1 MDQGWH
7 AVTHWIDTTL
17 QRFVW
22 VAQCIIAL
30 SILAVLYYATDRE
43 APFQIISVEPAS
55 ARSGEYVTIRATV
68 RRDVSRKCAADFS
81 RYIFASNGARFDLG
95 RHHASPEL
103 IQEVAK
109 MNPTGLSVSVMVP
122 EGAETGPARLVTAL
136 EYECN
141 KVHALWPIEVTTVL
155 PFTILP

>member
-1 MDQGWH
+1 
-7 AVTHWIDTTL
+7 VTHWIDTTL

-30 SILAVLYYATDRE
+30 SILAVLYYAADRE
-43 APFQIISVEPAS
+43 APFQIISVEPAE
-55 ARSGEYVTIRATV
+55 ARAGDVVTIRATV

-81 RYIFASNGARFDLG
+81 RYIFTNNGARFDLG
-95 RHHASPEL
+95 KPTHASPEM
-103 IQEVAK
+103 IED
-109 MNPTGLSVSVMVP
+109 MERRNPHRLSVSVLVP
-122 EGAETGPARLVTAL
+122 EGAQAGPARLITAL